1 MDEQEQRSAGAS
13 TETSRQTGCL
23 LIDLVGSTANTINLT
38 EQRLVE
44 HHSRMATALDPH
56 LAGLSLQEAIV
67 AFTGDGWLV
76 FVQDQNQFAAL
87 SLLGLIL
94 IDCLPSQL
102 QMDSAVRAAIGFGF
116 DLCRTVGSGQTC
128 VGDSARIANRI
139 SQFCG
144 PNSMLVSEAFKG
156 VAHERNFQ
164 WERFDV
170 SAALAQLRTAG
181 SKPKWEQDISVWTL
195 VRPKVEVEA
204 SALPELSYYLTIL
217 GQEEKAIEVTDV
229 LAKELVWRKPTKAK
243 PKPDIAKA
251 RRLLAAQVNQA
262 DAKRVFEELAFLKE
276 DVFSWNLRL
285 RHEAKYEGAALLLQ
299 EMKAAR
305 VVPDVVT
312 FSTLVNL
319 AKDYDSARAVFEEMK
334 AASVLPN
341 VFTFSTLIAK
351 AKDYDSARA
360 VFEEMKAASVLPSV
374 FTFNTLFSKDLQQVD
389 AQELIEWYLAQPFH
403 PELPLQAMIKSFK
416 RAGQHDKVARIVLHY
431 PHLPAAQKVFR
442 ENPQICVAYFRSLLE
457 LDPSHPN
464 ALYALGIALL
474 DSGSKLEA
482 IPWLEKALVQAAIRD
497 PNGKRA
503 AHLRSLIVELKAT

>member
-334 AASVLPN
+334 AASVLP
-341 VFTFSTLIAK
+341 
-351 AKDYDSARA
+351 
-360 VFEEMKAASVLPSV
+360 SV